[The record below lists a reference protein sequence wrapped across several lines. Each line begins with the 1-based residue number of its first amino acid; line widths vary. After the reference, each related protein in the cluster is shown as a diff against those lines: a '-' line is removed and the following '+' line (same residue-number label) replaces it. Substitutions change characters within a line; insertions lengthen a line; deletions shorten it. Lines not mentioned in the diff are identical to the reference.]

1 MTNELILSFY
11 GVSQCL
17 WCFDNVSLGT
27 VPLKMKHYTYEV
39 QKWLDKIFF
48 FLDKVPGQDL
58 HLNLQSENPFNQ
70 VNINLLLLRTLQN

>member
-1 MTNELILSFY
+1 MNRNRAFM
-11 GVSQCL
+11 VFHKCL
-17 WCFDNVSLGT
+17 WCFDNVSLDT
-27 VPLKMKHYTYEV
+27 VSLKMKHHTYEV

-48 FLDKVPGQDL
+48 FLDKVPDQDL